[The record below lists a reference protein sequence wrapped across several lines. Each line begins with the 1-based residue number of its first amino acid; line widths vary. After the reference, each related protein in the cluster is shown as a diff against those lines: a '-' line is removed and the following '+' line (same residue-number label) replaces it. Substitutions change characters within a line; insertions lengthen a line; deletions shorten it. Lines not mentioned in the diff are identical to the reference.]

1 MTLWPGLTINH
12 VVTKV
17 SSSVNLL
24 KCLSPAFT
32 PGPLPQVF
40 HSAFGW
46 LLWCSMKQLYPA
58 QLILSPI
65 PFQLCLS
72 TCPPSSLSLLLC
84 LLEGTWSF
92 FTCCCRKLHL
102 AELTCHISVTP
113 PYLPSSYVSQPTT
126 TTHGQKSCQSSHGQ
140 DDIWAIH
147 ICICWCFPL
156 VLSTCLITRIWTPMG
171 NFQDLH
177 IIILTHT
184 MTSECLIIHAI
195 YMLYTF

>member
-1 MTLWPGLTINH
+1 M
-12 VVTKV
+12 
-17 SSSVNLL
+17 NLL

-40 HSAFGW
+40 ILPLVDYCDVVWNNCTQHNSSCLQFLFNYACRLVLHRPCLSYSAFWKELG
-46 LLWCSMKQLYPA
+46 L
-58 QLILSPI
+58 
-65 PFQLCLS
+65 
-72 TCPPSSLSLLLC
+72 SSL
-84 LLEGTWSF
+84 
-92 FTCCCRKLHL
+92 CCCRKLHL

-126 TTHGQKSCQSSHGQ
+126 TTHEQKSCQSSYGQ

-184 MTSECLIIHAI
+184 MTSECLIIHA
-195 YMLYTF
+195 MYTF